1 MLEWR
6 TPTIADV
13 PEMKKLIGSSGAMGS
28 DACAANIFLL
38 REKYNIKIAFCEG
51 ALLRLYTGT
60 RLPGRRGVTFPL
72 GGDTGKALDMLE
84 KDAAERGK
92 RPCFIFLTEE
102 QRDILAAR
110 YPDMRFE
117 TSDGNSD
124 YTYTAKHLA
133 ELSGKENEKK
143 RNRVN
148 RFERQYPDRTVKF
161 SDTDIPTF
169 FTRDMI
175 SVEERWFAAQ
185 SERVDSTFVERLEI
199 YEACRYWEELG
210 LLGAVI
216 YADEIPVAM
225 TVASEISPGCYDIHF
240 EKCYGD
246 YAQAGG
252 FAAINRYFA
261 EYLAAKHGALW
272 INREEDI
279 GLEGLRK
286 AKMAYRPDKML
297 IKYHTAG

>member
-1 MLEWR
+1 MIEWK

-13 PEMKKLIGSSGAMGS
+13 PEMKNIIGTSGAEGS

-38 REKYNIKIAFCEG
+38 REKYNIKIAYCEG

-60 RLPGRRGVTFPL
+60 RLPGRSGVTFPL
-72 GGDTGKALDMLE
+72 GGDTAKALDMLE
-84 KDAAERGK
+84 EDAKERGK
-92 RPCFIFLTEE
+92 QPCFIFLTEE
-102 QRDILAAR
+102 QRDILAER

-124 YTYTAKHLA
+124 YTYDATHLA

-143 RNRVN
+143 RNRVH
-148 RFERQYPDRTVKF
+148 RFERLYPERIIKF
-161 SDTDIPTF
+161 SEREIPTF

-185 SERVDSTFVERLEI
+185 TERVDSTFVERLEI
-199 YEACRYWEELG
+199 YESCRYWEELG
-210 LLGAVI
+210 LIGAVI

-225 TVASEISPGCYDIHF
+225 TIASEISHGCFDIHF

-252 FAAINRYFA
+252 FAAINKYFA
-261 EYLAAKHGALW
+261 EYLVREHGAQR

-279 GLEGLRK
+279 GLEGLRR

-297 IKYHTAG
+297 VKFHTAR